1 MIEIELNNVKKNY
14 GLKNILDGINFEVKT
29 GERIAL
35 VGENGSGKSTV
46 LKIISGEENQDF
58 GKVNIRKES
67 NIGFLKQ
74 VYSNE
79 KDSLNVEEYLKR
91 SFEKYFNIEIKLKKL
106 EKIMTNPDQDIE
118 NAIKKYGRLQE
129 EYIASGGYELEE
141 KFKKICSG
149 FKFSESFLNK
159 PYNSLSGGEKT
170 IVKRCADDEF
180 NKRLGFL
187 TAFFQHYS
195 GMSKNKAN
203 KFLAE
208 LEVEDEEKEE
218 AKETNSENK
227 FRVGDKVKFS
237 KNIKDIYE
245 IDESD
250 IDKMKNKIFEIT
262 EISEPRIGKNFYS
275 YYTSIGYFVREDMI
289 EKGDK

>member
-1 MIEIELNNVKKNY
+1 MPNIKVEKPKIYCSKDNEDTLIGKILNISFEHSIFNPGIMDFNASGKILTNEYRNIDNVYINGINNKVKK
-14 GLKNILDGINFEVKT
+14 VP
-29 GERIAL
+29 
-35 VGENGSGKSTV
+35 
-46 LKIISGEENQDF
+46 
-58 GKVNIRKES
+58 
-67 NIGFLKQ
+67 
-74 VYSNE
+74 
-79 KDSLNVEEYLKR
+79 
-91 SFEKYFNIEIKLKKL
+91 
-106 EKIMTNPDQDIE
+106 MP
-118 NAIKKYGRLQE
+118 KKYIINHGATILMWDD
-129 EYIASGGYELEE
+129 
-141 KFKKICSG
+141 
-149 FKFSESFLNK
+149 
-159 PYNSLSGGEKT
+159 GEKT

-227 FRVGDKVKFS
+227 FRVGDKVKFR
-237 KNIKDIYE
+237 KNIKDTYE

>member
-1 MIEIELNNVKKNY
+1 MLFDRDI
-14 GLKNILDGINFEVKT
+14 DGILIPNNEIIIHSEIPFNEEMKKAFSRGFGVDINKK
-29 GERIAL
+29 EKLKVPMPKKYIIN
-35 VGENGSGKSTV
+35 NGATV
-46 LKIISGEENQDF
+46 LMWDDGD
-58 GKVNIRKES
+58 
-67 NIGFLKQ
+67 
-74 VYSNE
+74 
-79 KDSLNVEEYLKR
+79 
-91 SFEKYFNIEIKLKKL
+91 
-106 EKIMTNPDQDIE
+106 
-118 NAIKKYGRLQE
+118 
-129 EYIASGGYELEE
+129 
-141 KFKKICSG
+141 
-149 FKFSESFLNK
+149 
-159 PYNSLSGGEKT
+159 KT
-170 IVKRCADDEF
+170 VVKRCEDDEF

-187 TAFFQHYS
+187 IAFFQHYS

-218 AKETNSENK
+218 TKETNSKNK
-227 FRVGDKVKFS
+227 FRVGDKVKFR
-237 KNIKDIYE
+237 KNIKDTYE